1 MKTVK
6 RAAAAILAAV
16 TTTAMA
22 ASISPAFAYENQDM
36 AKEEFV
42 QSFNEG
48 IDRKC
53 AQYLI
58 DNGCALDEA
67 MDIMDTYM
75 EGLAMMEEQPMA
87 RATTPGHYYSNTGLA
102 STEHF
107 VLVIATTPDCPID
120 ESKIKVSASNKLVS
134 TTKESMTLVPSYE
147 SNASYV
153 ALGFESGYTKWSHT
167 ISLGGVNAFSSS
179 TARSVAKIEIA
190 PINSTVNTE
199 AKLYNT
205 ISMSVEMDEN
215 QIPNDVFAYETYAK
229 GDVNHDGIVNKADST
244 LLLQFLAEQ
253 TALDITY
260 ADGSNHYSFVTN
272 VAAADFNLDGIVS
285 MVDLVKLDQYLA

>member
-6 RAAAAILAAV
+6 RATAAILAAV

-87 RATTPGHYYSNTGLA
+87 RAASNGYYYSSTNLA
-102 STEHF
+102 PTEHF
-107 VLVIATTPDCPID
+107 ALIIAVTPAYSANKVTID
-120 ESKIKVSASNKLVS
+120 VSANASLLSSTDSHFEYSYCSNYVNTVTHEYESANNMWNHSVRLSGINPSPQTEACSVIRYPIVPGVGVTTETAIRQNILFDVS
-134 TTKESMTLVPSYE
+134 TI
-147 SNASYV
+147 SNSEF
-153 ALGFESGYTKWSHT
+153 AL
-167 ISLGGVNAFSSS
+167 
-179 TARSVAKIEIA
+179 
-190 PINSTVNTE
+190 
-199 AKLYNT
+199 
-205 ISMSVEMDEN
+205 
-215 QIPNDVFAYETYAK
+215 ETYAK
-229 GDVNHDGIVNKADST
+229 GDVNHDGMVNKADST

-253 TALDITY
+253 TALDLTY

-285 MVDLVKLDQYLA
+285 MVDIVKLDQYLASK